1 MLGYAIIETD
11 DGLTV
16 AEVPQDGSPEETAA
30 VHGALLVDPD
40 LYSSYEDAYDAMMR
54 IPDREE
60 DLD

>member
-16 AEVPQDGSPEETAA
+16 AEVPQDSSPEETAA
-30 VHGALLVDPD
+30 VHGGLLVDPGPFD
-40 LYSSYEDAYDAMMR
+40 SYENAYDAMMR

-60 DLD
+60 DLE